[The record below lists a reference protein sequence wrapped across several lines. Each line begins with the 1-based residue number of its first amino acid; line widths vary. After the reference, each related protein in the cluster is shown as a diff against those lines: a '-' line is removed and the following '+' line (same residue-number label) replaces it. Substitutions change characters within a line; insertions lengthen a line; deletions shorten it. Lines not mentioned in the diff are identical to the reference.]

1 MIFYN
6 LLTNRNKEVLMP
18 TRQDRIKK
26 VMSNVFN
33 IDVDTINNES
43 SPDNIENWD
52 SLKHMNLIVALE
64 EEFNLEFSDDEVI
77 EIMNYKLVIEAV
89 KNHEG

>member
-1 MIFYN
+1 MEN
-6 LLTNRNKEVLMP
+6 
-18 TRQDRIKK
+18 RIKK

-33 IDVDTINNES
+33 INVDSINNES

-64 EEFNLEFSDDEVI
+64 EDFDIEFDDNDIENLLNFQLINLTIKEYI
-77 EIMNYKLVIEAV
+77 RN
-89 KNHEG
+89 N